1 MLAPWDLLALAIDD
15 PKIIIAFLI
24 VLALAVVFAKAIRL
38 AVIWTAQ
45 FAALIALVLT
55 VFSAGAAGYVAG
67 RSFQQTNPSASVC
80 PVLSRKLQPFWA
92 GLPAL
97 QRVHLCFRIFHF
109 PGDFE
114 QHAQAP
120 VAPSAMIRIGNQIS
134 IDERELEERFVRAS
148 GPGGQNVN
156 KLSTA
161 GTTSLRRAPLAAY
174 SR

>member
-55 VFSAGAAGYVAG
+55 VFSAGAAGYLRAG
-67 RSFQQTNPSASVC
+67 LSSKPTRQLRSPSSI
-80 PVLSRKLQPFWA
+80 RKLQPFWA

-97 QRVHLCFRIFHF
+97 QRVHLCFQYFSF
-109 PGDFE
+109 
-114 QHAQAP
+114 
-120 VAPSAMIRIGNQIS
+120 SW
-134 IDERELEERFVRAS
+134 RF
-148 GPGGQNVN
+148 
-156 KLSTA
+156 
-161 GTTSLRRAPLAAY
+161 
-174 SR
+174 